1 MNQHGINIL
10 SPLKAYMPKRTLI
23 MVANTDLNAVEPI
36 KNNGRTALDAT
47 IIFAIVVLVI
57 TAFGSLVDLYQ
68 TRTIL
73 SMGRRLE
80 AADKLFQERGDAGEQ
95 IGGWLMNSD
104 REDKLSNL
112 EVMGAVVGSAMAKSM
127 KASIAGEKSGD
138 VRLEQGIEKKFQDY
152 MKQIDPNLKDLSD
165 LGDLLGVAPE
175 HLGILAR
182 IVQRYAPRALAG
194 GSLNSTQKDG
204 RFEY

>member
-1 MNQHGINIL
+1 M
-10 SPLKAYMPKRTLI
+10 
-23 MVANTDLNAVEPI
+23 NAVEPI

-47 IIFAIVVLVI
+47 IIFAVVVLVI
-57 TAFGSLVDLYQ
+57 TAFGSLIDLYQ

-95 IGGWLMNSD
+95 IGGWLMQSD
-104 REDKLSNL
+104 REDKLTNL
-112 EVMGAVVGSAMAKSM
+112 EVMAVSVGSSIAKSM
-127 KASIAGEKSGD
+127 KASIAGERSGD

-152 MKQIDPNLKDLSD
+152 MKTIDPNLKDLSD
-165 LGDLLGVAPE
+165 LGELLGVAPE
-175 HLGILAR
+175 HLGILGR
-182 IVQRYAPRALAG
+182 IVRRYAPGAFAG
-194 GSLNSTQKDG
+194 GSNQIQKDS